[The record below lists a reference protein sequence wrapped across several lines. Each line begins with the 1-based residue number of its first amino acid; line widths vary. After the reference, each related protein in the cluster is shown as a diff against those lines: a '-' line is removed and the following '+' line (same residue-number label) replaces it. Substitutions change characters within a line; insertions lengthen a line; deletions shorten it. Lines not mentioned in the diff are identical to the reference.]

1 MFGTCPQVALVFW
14 RGQGVDGVQLSG
26 VERVASVVPSLWADI
41 RAIVQ
46 NNGTDVEKKRYVIY
60 ISLSIGVDL
69 WASVKPLVTT
79 SERGYTD

>member
-1 MFGTCPQVALVFW
+1 MSEGEGGLSWRVVSCEGLLMFGSFPQADLMFW
-14 RGQGVDGVQLSG
+14 RSQGVDGVQLSG

-60 ISLSIGVDL
+60 
-69 WASVKPLVTT
+69 
-79 SERGYTD
+79 